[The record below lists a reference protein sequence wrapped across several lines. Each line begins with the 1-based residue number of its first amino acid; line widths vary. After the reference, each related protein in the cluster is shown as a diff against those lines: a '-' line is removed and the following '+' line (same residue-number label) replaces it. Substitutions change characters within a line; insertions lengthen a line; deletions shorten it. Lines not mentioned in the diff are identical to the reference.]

1 MQTAEEGC
9 HPERAAGEKA
19 LRQKHTWHFRGSSPP
34 TTWLA
39 CALRKKQK
47 QEGRPVMESQSGG
60 TASQMD
66 GFDVCLEEASK
77 ATKGFLGKGK
87 RG

>member
-1 MQTAEEGC
+1 
-9 HPERAAGEKA
+9 
-19 LRQKHTWHFRGSSPP
+19 
-34 TTWLA
+34 
-39 CALRKKQK
+39 
-47 QEGRPVMESQSGG
+47 MESQSGG